1 MGVSQPW
8 MAITSAMAQHWVDL
22 CMGRWAASLLAA
34 SLSGAIVFQQLP
46 GLCAQEQI
54 PSHEPPVSALSIEN
68 NISAPR
74 RLMGHESLVPQP
86 ATIITASGAAPTT
99 PAKTRHYIF
108 QVQVIEVDEQGVQT
122 VVATPRIQT
131 TGTPSGFVTEKPDGQ
146 RFEFTV
152 AVSNSFNRPAE
163 VSTLPAAIP
172 PAVAAAP
179 AGTAQAPRSLG
190 GMAEQYAAMPQIGG
204 APTLDANS
212 SLETERN
219 QAKNLA
225 FPDLSDLP
233 PSPATAANSRPRAFI
248 PNDQVAPLASTSL
261 TSNNAMGSSASSVN
275 SGSRAPAGQTEP
287 VITSETV
294 LDRLS
299 KKISVSLT
307 NETRR
312 SALRKVAEEAGVNI
326 VIDPAAL
333 VSSRPKLDDTV
344 TLNIANQPADEVIEQ
359 LVAAAE
365 LAYAV
370 KHEIVLIG
378 HAEQLRPKPED
389 YFVKTYPAGELAPL
403 VNGQPDFDALVSE
416 IQASV
421 QPKSWKGPN
430 SGSIRVFQSTGALV
444 VRQTEA
450 GHYALEKYL
459 KKRANR

>member
-8 MAITSAMAQHWVDL
+8 MAITSAMAQHGVDL
-22 CMGRWAASLLAA
+22 CLGRWAARLLAA
-34 SLSGAIVFQQLP
+34 SLWGAIAFHQLP
-46 GLCAQEQI
+46 GLYAQEQI
-54 PSHEPPVSALSIEN
+54 PSQEPPVSALGVEN
-68 NISAPR
+68 SNSAPR
-74 RLMGHESLVPQP
+74 RLMGHDSLVPQP

-99 PAKTRHYIF
+99 PTKAKHYIF

-179 AGTAQAPRSLG
+179 VGSVQAPRSLG
-190 GMAEQYAAMPQIGG
+190 GTAEQFAAMPQIGSS
-204 APTLDANS
+204 PTPDANS
-212 SLETERN
+212 TLETERS

-225 FPDLSDLP
+225 FPDLPDLP
-233 PSPATAANSRPRAFI
+233 PSPVNAAHSRPRAFI
-248 PNDQVAPLASTSL
+248 PNDQAAPLASSDV
-261 TSNNAMGSSASSVN
+261 MGSSPSSASSP
-275 SGSRAPAGQTEP
+275 GSVGRAPAGQTEP

-299 KKISVSLT
+299 KKITVSLT

-344 TLNIANQPADEVIEQ
+344 TLNIADQPADEVIEQ

-459 KKRANR
+459 KKRAIR